1 MEVLDNS
8 KVVTIGVRKKDEI
21 RPCIYCGKDCKKT
34 YWFDYI
40 DNKEVW
46 ICKECHKKLFEIPN
60 KKGEKDD

>member
-8 KVVTIGVRKKDEI
+8 KVVTIGVRKKMKLDLVYIVEKI
-21 RPCIYCGKDCKKT
+21 VRKT

-46 ICKECHKKLFEIPN
+46 ICKECHKKLFEIQN
-60 KKGEKDD
+60 KKRREK